1 MTINIYMTQLH
12 YNYNF
17 KKPPSSDPP
26 QKSPIF
32 LTPSPPTFAD
42 ANLMNPS
49 LKLL

>member
-32 LTPSPPTFAD
+32 LTPSPPD
-42 ANLMNPS
+42 AKLMNPS
-49 LKLL
+49 LKQL